1 MPTQWTHRILIGVVA
16 AVLCAVPV
24 AMLVTPEQA
33 DGETALMQRLP
44 AFSKFQCALCHTSS
58 APTVSNF
65 TLNGFGNDF
74 KANGNVWNEA
84 LALKNSDGDR
94 CSNGFELGDQDGDG
108 VYDQGANV
116 VENSNPGVPDCTLP
130 VDPATWGLI
139 KEIFSKEMP
148 Q

>member
-16 AVLCAVPV
+16 AALFAVPV
-24 AMLVTPEQA
+24 AMLVAPERA
-33 DGETALMQRLP
+33 DGQMTLMQRLP

-58 APTVSNF
+58 APTASAF
-65 TLNGFGNDF
+65 TLNGFGIDF
-74 KANGNVWNEA
+74 EANGNVWNEA

-94 CSNGFELGDQDGDG
+94 CSNGFELGDVDGDG
-108 VYDQGANV
+108 VYDQGGDP
-116 VENSNPGVPDCTLP
+116 VENSNPGVADCTLP
-130 VDPATWGLI
+130 VTKATWGFI